1 MRDRMIEET
10 PQLDADA
17 YGRRAEAGAKPNKSG
32 AIIRI
37 VVIAAMLVLAGG
49 AIALNAENKP
59 QAAQPAPQ
67 QLAAANPKQIEPQQL
82 TPKGEKSTSEQIA
95 RAEAKSPAPPAA
107 RARVAR
113 PRPIEAP
120 TPPAAAVTPP
130 PAQTI
135 PEIAPT
141 PSQIAPEA
149 AAPALTP
156 STP

>member
-10 PQLDADA
+10 QQLDADA
-17 YGRRAEAGAKPNKSG
+17 YERRAEAGAKPKKTG

-49 AIALNAENKP
+49 AITLNAGNKP
-59 QAAQPAPQ
+59 EAAQPTAQ
-67 QLAAANPKQIEPQQL
+67 EFAAANPKQIEPQQL
-82 TPKGEKSTSEQIA
+82 TPKAEKPTPEQIA
-95 RAEAKSPAPPAA
+95 KVETPKSPPRPAA
-107 RARVAR
+107 RARAAK

-135 PEIAPT
+135 PEIAPI
-141 PSQIAPEA
+141 PSQIAPDA
-149 AAPALTP
+149 AAPL
-156 STP
+156 